1 MEYHYI
7 YTNTLSTFTYEIF
20 FFHSR
25 YPREANFPSKWK
37 QTKDLE
43 YILIQISSTKA
54 IFGTAAKKWFVILPL
69 VALYRLQKG
78 SKGDKNW

>member
-20 FFHSR
+20 FSFSLS
-25 YPREANFPSKWK
+25 PRGKLSEQMKAN
-37 QTKDLE
+37 KDLE

-78 SKGDKNW
+78 S